1 MQSQLK
7 YYNIYSEEKEE
18 TLCYK
23 ISIKDY
29 KKKKKVESN
38 ETSRFYYIA
47 IRRKRDEY
55 IL

>member
-29 KKKKKVESN
+29 KKKKK
-38 ETSRFYYIA
+38 
-47 IRRKRDEY
+47 KKKK
-55 IL
+55 

>member
-29 KKKKKVESN
+29 KKKKVESN